1 MNLLDQILE
10 KNLIPDFLLRIGIR
24 RLLRERLT
32 EEREEDEE
40 SQLRRLQKMV
50 AELKASP
57 IAIDTR
63 AANEQHYEV
72 PTEFYQHC
80 LGARLKYSSGYW
92 DEGETKLDVAEERML
107 GLTCERA
114 GLADGQ
120 SILEL
125 GCGWGSLSI
134 WMAEHYPNAEI
145 TAVSNSTTQKQHIVA
160 ECEKR
165 GLVNLNVTTCDM
177 NEFEIDR
184 EFDRVVSVEMFEHMK
199 NYERLMSRI
208 GSWLKPDGKLFVH
221 IFTHKEYAYHFVARD
236 ASDWMARYF
245 FTGGIMPSDDL
256 LLYFQ
261 KDLRLAQHWR
271 VCGQHYQK
279 TAEAWLAHM
288 DQNEVAVRKILS
300 ATYGPEETTRWWV
313 YWRVFFMA
321 CAELWGH
328 RQGNEWLVSHYLFE
342 NTRRAG
348 SGTGSETKL
357 AEMQQEPA
365 PECLVETS

>member
-1 MNLLDQILE
+1 MNLLDKTLE
-10 KNLIPDFLLRIGIR
+10 KNLIPDFLLRTGIR
-24 RLLRERLT
+24 RLLRERLAD
-32 EEREEDEE
+32 EHEPDEE

-50 AELKASP
+50 EELKAAP

-92 DEGETKLDVAEERML
+92 DEGETKLDAAEERML
-107 GLTCERA
+107 ALTCERA

-125 GCGWGSLSI
+125 GCGWGSLSV
-134 WMAEHYPNAEI
+134 WMAEHYPNSEI
-145 TAVSNSTTQKQHIVA
+145 TAVSNSATQKQHIVA

-165 GLVNLNVTTCDM
+165 GLLNLHVITCDM

-199 NYERLMSRI
+199 NYERLMNRI
-208 GSWLKPDGKLFVH
+208 SDWLKPDGKLFVH

-261 KDLRLAQHWR
+261 RDLSLAQHWR

-279 TAEAWLAHM
+279 TAEAWLANM
-288 DQNEVAVRKILS
+288 DRNEAAARKILS
-300 ATYGPEETTRWWV
+300 ATYGAKETTKWWV

-321 CAELWGH
+321 CAELWGY
-328 RQGNEWLVSHYLFE
+328 RDGSEWFVSHYLFE
-342 NTRRAG
+342 NTRHQSPATASQAKSNELGRA
-348 SGTGSETKL
+348 S
-357 AEMQQEPA
+357 A
-365 PECLVETS
+365 PGCLTEA